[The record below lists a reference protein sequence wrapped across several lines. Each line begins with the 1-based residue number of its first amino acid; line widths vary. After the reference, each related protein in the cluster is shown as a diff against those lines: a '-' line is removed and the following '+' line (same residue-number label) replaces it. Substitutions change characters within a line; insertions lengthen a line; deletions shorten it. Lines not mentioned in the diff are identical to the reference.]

1 MELKDATVLIADDE
15 GDLLEIL
22 KRWFER
28 EGARVVTA
36 GNGALALE
44 QLAANRVDVIVSDV
58 RMPVMDGLELAKRI
72 NEGSDHPKIVFVTGY
87 ADIDQRACVELGVTA
102 ILPKPVK
109 RQEILGAVRQA
120 LGGG

>member
-36 GNGALALE
+36 ANGALALQ
-44 QLAANRVDVIVSDV
+44 QLAANRVDVVVSDV
-58 RMPVMDGLELAKRI
+58 RMPVMDGIELAKRI
-72 NEGSDHPKIVFVTGY
+72 NEGGVHPKIVFVTGF
-87 ADIDQRACVELGVTA
+87 ADIDQRSCVELGVTA

-120 LGGG
+120 LVAG